1 MRAVVQRVSK
11 ARVTVEE
18 RITGAVAKGL
28 VVLLAVHPDDS
39 EADLEFMK
47 RRLLNLR
54 IFSDDSGKFNLSL
67 LETGG
72 GVLLVS
78 QFTLFGD
85 CRKGNRPS
93 FSRAAPPEKARA
105 LYERMRQSLI
115 ASGIEVATGVFG
127 AHMEVDLVNDGPVTL
142 IIDSRKEIY

>member
-47 RRLLNLR
+47 RKLLNLR
-54 IFSDDSGKFNLSL
+54 IFSDDSENSTSPCWKLVGEFFWFPSSL
-67 LETGG
+67 FSGTAA
-72 GVLLVS
+72 
-78 QFTLFGD
+78 
-85 CRKGNRPS
+85 KG
-93 FSRAAPPEKARA
+93 
-105 LYERMRQSLI
+105 
-115 ASGIEVATGVFG
+115 T
-127 AHMEVDLVNDGPVTL
+127 GPVSVERL
-142 IIDSRKEIY
+142 LPISQSCFMRE